1 MAARDP
7 AGPRLGQ
14 PPGRG
19 ARCLRQ
25 AAYSTALGPLPR
37 SSSRP
42 EAHAGLLPRRAQGQ
56 LVRVAPGLVRARTS
70 PLSWTG
76 RLVPDQSAV
85 PERAAGAASSG
96 RPNRRRATIRQP
108 DGAERNTVR
117 ADTVRRT
124 GPAQLALDADAC
136 PAAPPGRP
144 LGGCVRRRTED
155 AYPPRTRGC
164 EACHG
169 LGTGGSGAV
178 AAQPGWGLCCDRAG
192 SRRACDRGGRPS
204 PDPVT
209 RQRGTEGA
217 RDRGTGRL
225 FTRAP
230 ARVALGGVITGA
242 NECGIVLASPSQLC
256 AVLFSPAVQK
266 QHSKGRDSRLSLA
279 VSTVSPRPGN
289 GRARC
294 AKRSLIYRPGAV
306 DSS

>member
-1 MAARDP
+1 MP
-7 AGPRLGQ
+7 A
-14 PPGRG
+14 PGRILDG
-19 ARCLRQ
+19 P
-25 AAYSTALGPLPR
+25 GPLPR

-42 EAHAGLLPRRAQGQ
+42 EAHAGLLPRRAQDQ
-56 LVRVAPGLVRARTS
+56 LVRIAPGLVRARTS

-76 RLVPDQSAV
+76 PLVPVRGPDQSAV

-124 GPAQLALDADAC
+124 GPAQLAPDADAW

-155 AYPPRTRGC
+155 ACTRLGRAGAT
-164 EACHG
+164 ACHG
-169 LGTGGSGAV
+169 LGTGRLRCRGGS
-178 AAQPGWGLCCDRAG
+178 PGWGLCCDRAG

-230 ARVALGGVITGA
+230 ARVALGGVITSA

-266 QHSKGRDSRLSLA
+266 RHSKRQGLPPQPGSFQGFPEARKWPSKMCQTFTYLSTGR
-279 VSTVSPRPGN
+279 
-289 GRARC
+289 GR
-294 AKRSLIYRPGAV
+294 
-306 DSS
+306 